1 MKTLKSFTL
10 TLGLALMF
18 SLMAYAQSAAQ
29 NDQLKQAESCC
40 AMNDGDKSHSAKE
53 GCCCCSGDS
62 CDMNMKESMKNHAA
76 KEGCCCCSGD
86 SCDMKMK
93 ENMKNHA
100 AKDGCCCCSGDSC
113 DMNMKDMKKMKH
125 QHKG

>member
-18 SLMAYAQSAAQ
+18 SVVAYAQNVAQ
-29 NDQLKQAESCC
+29 NDQVKQGESCC
-40 AMNDGDKSHSAKE
+40 AMKDGDKSHS
-53 GCCCCSGDS
+53 
-62 CDMNMKESMKNHAA
+62 A

-113 DMNMKDMKKMKH
+113 DMKMKEMKKSEAPA
-125 QHKG
+125 QG

>member
-18 SLMAYAQSAAQ
+18 SVVAYAQNVAQ
-29 NDQLKQAESCC
+29 NDQVKQGESCC
-40 AMNDGDKSHSAKE
+40 AMKDGDKSHAAKE

-62 CDMNMKESMKNHAA
+62 CDMKMKESMKNHAA

-93 ENMKNHA
+93 E
-100 AKDGCCCCSGDSC
+100 
-113 DMNMKDMKKMKH
+113 MKKSEAPA
-125 QHKG
+125 QG

>member
-18 SLMAYAQSAAQ
+18 SAVAFAQNAAQ
-29 NDQLKQAESCC
+29 NDQVKQGESCC
-40 AMNDGDKSHSAKE
+40 AMKDGDKNHSAK
-53 GCCCCSGDS
+53 D
-62 CDMNMKESMKNHAA
+62 
-76 KEGCCCCSGD
+76 GCCCCSGD

-93 ENMKNHA
+93 
-100 AKDGCCCCSGDSC
+100 
-113 DMNMKDMKKMKH
+113 DMKKMKQ